1 MRDAWKKPDMSGAF
15 FMLRVVDSQKTKKDI
30 TMSDKKQEKKEQ
42 EEIKETPQEQPQE
55 ATTVEAEEAQPLSEE
70 EKLRQE
76 LGETK
81 ERLEK
86 EKKEY
91 MFLLAEFDNF
101 RKRTLKEKSE
111 LIKNA
116 SENAMIDLLPV
127 IDDFERAL
135 AAVSESADIASLKE
149 GVELIYNKFVKYLER
164 NGVKAIESTDS
175 DFNTEFHEAVTT
187 FPTDDESKKGKVI
200 DTVQKGYTMNDKVI
214 RHSKVVVGQ

>member
-1 MRDAWKKPDMSGAF
+1 
-15 FMLRVVDSQKTKKDI
+15 
-30 TMSDKKQEKKEQ
+30 MSDKELNNEKEEQ
-42 EEIKETPQEQPQE
+42 IKMQAETPDAPE
-55 ATTVEAEEAQPLSEE
+55 TEAEAASGEE
-70 EKLRQE
+70 NLQKE
-76 LGETK
+76 LEETK
-81 ERLEK
+81 AQLEK

-91 MFLLAEFDNF
+91 VFLLAEFDNF

-116 SENAMIDLLPV
+116 GENAMKELLPV

-135 AAVSESADIASLKE
+135 AAVSETSDVGSVSE
-149 GVELIYNKFVKYLER
+149 GINLIYNKFIKYLEK
-164 NGVKAIESTDS
+164 NGVKPIDS
-175 DFNTEFHEAVTT
+175 ADAEFNTEFHEAVTI

>member
-1 MRDAWKKPDMSGAF
+1 MS
-15 FMLRVVDSQKTKKDI
+15 KDKEN
-30 TMSDKKQEKKEQ
+30 DEKIEKDEQ
-42 EEIKETPQEQPQE
+42 TATPATPETEQL
-55 ATTVEAEEAQPLSEE
+55 TEE

-76 LGETK
+76 LESAK
-81 ERLEK
+81 ESLESA
-86 EKKEY
+86 KKEY

-116 SENAMIDLLPV
+116 GENAMKDLLPV

-135 AAVSESADIASLKE
+135 TAVGETSDIESVTE
-149 GVELIYNKFVKYLER
+149 GINLIYSKFMKYLEK
-164 NGVKAIESTDS
+164 NGVKPIDS
-175 DFNTEFHEAVTT
+175 DNADFNTEYHEAVTI
-187 FPTDDESKKGKVI
+187 FPTDDESRKGKVI

>member
-1 MRDAWKKPDMSGAF
+1 MS
-15 FMLRVVDSQKTKKDI
+15 KDKEN
-30 TMSDKKQEKKEQ
+30 DEKIEKDEQ
-42 EEIKETPQEQPQE
+42 TATPETPETEQL
-55 ATTVEAEEAQPLSEE
+55 TEE

-76 LGETK
+76 LESAK
-81 ERLEK
+81 ESLESA
-86 EKKEY
+86 KKEY

-116 SENAMIDLLPV
+116 GENAMKDLLPV

-135 AAVSESADIASLKE
+135 TAVGETSDIESVTE
-149 GVELIYNKFVKYLER
+149 GINLIYSKFMKYLEK
-164 NGVKAIESTDS
+164 NGVKPIDS
-175 DFNTEFHEAVTT
+175 DNADFNTEYHEAVTI
-187 FPTDDESKKGKVI
+187 FPTDDESRKGKVI